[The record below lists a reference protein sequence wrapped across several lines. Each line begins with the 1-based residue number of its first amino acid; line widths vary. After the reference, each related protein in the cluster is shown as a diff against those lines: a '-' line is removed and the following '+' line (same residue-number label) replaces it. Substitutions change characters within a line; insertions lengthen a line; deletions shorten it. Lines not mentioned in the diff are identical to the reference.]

1 MKNLKL
7 KSFVIGILITSMF
20 FSIIITVSGESISK
34 EITAHYNNI
43 KIYINNDLIS
53 PKDSNGNEIEPFIYN
68 GTTYLPVRAVA
79 EAFNEEVS
87 WDGNTKSV
95 YIGDQ
100 PKKEEDN
107 IFNPDFRNVK
117 WGMSKEE
124 VKEHEESD
132 LTLDRES
139 GLAYQNLRVARFDT
153 VLTYH
158 FNVNN
163 ELFSAGYYLIHEH
176 SNKNDFIDDFE
187 YLKNLLIDK
196 YGEPK
201 EDEIIWKDDLYKDDP
216 SDWGMAIFAGDLIYR
231 TLWENEDLIV
241 ELQLKGDNYKKE
253 FTIAYKSK
261 NISDEISIEEGEGL

>member
-1 MKNLKL
+1 MKKLKL
-7 KSFVIGILITSMF
+7 RISIISILAITMF
-20 FSIIITVSGESISK
+20 FSIVITVSGESISK

-53 PKDSNGNEIEPFIYN
+53 PKDANGNEIEPFIYN

-87 WDGNTKSV
+87 WDGNTNSV
-95 YIGDQ
+95 YIGSK
-100 PKKEEDN
+100 PEKEEDN
-107 IFNPDFRNVK
+107 ALKPDFRNVQ

-124 VKEHEESD
+124 VKKYENSELTSDIEE
-132 LTLDRES
+132 
-139 GLAYQNLRVARFDT
+139 GLGYQNLRVARFDT

-176 SNKNDFIDDFE
+176 SNKNDFIDDFD
-187 YLKNLLIDK
+187 YLKELLIEK

-216 SDWGMAIFAGDLIYR
+216 SDWGMAIFTGDLIYKS
-231 TLWENEDLIV
+231 LWENEDLIV
-241 ELQLKGDNYKKE
+241 ELRLKGDNYKKE
-253 FTIAYKSK
+253 FTILYKSK
-261 NISDEISIEEGEGL
+261 EISDEISREEGEGL